1 MQNLLI
7 VDFYSRHHA
16 HGSPVQRK
24 GVCCNVD
31 LFLFFYPMI
40 PSVPSGP
47 PRKVEVEA
55 VNSTSV
61 KVLWR
66 SPVLNRHHGQ
76 IRGYQVHYVRML
88 NGEPVGHS
96 AIKDILIDDAQV
108 STHMHITLSCEF
120 LFPNTAIHVLI
131 THNLAYT
138 AMSNP
143 CIRQFNTEKTK

>member
-1 MQNLLI
+1 
-7 VDFYSRHHA
+7 
-16 HGSPVQRK
+16 
-24 GVCCNVD
+24 
-31 LFLFFYPMI
+31 MI

-55 VNSTSV
+55 VNSSSV

-108 STHMHITLSCEF
+108 GIHLHITLSFVDFF
-120 LFPNTAIHVLI
+120 LFFFFSQDMTIYVLI
-131 THNLAYT
+131 AQYDLHSY
-138 AMSNP
+138 
-143 CIRQFNTEKTK
+143 

>member
-1 MQNLLI
+1 MLMGVQ
-7 VDFYSRHHA
+7 SKGK
-16 HGSPVQRK
+16 GSAVMLTFF
-24 GVCCNVD
+24 V
-31 LFLFFYPMI
+31 FFYPMI

-108 STHMHITLSCEF
+108 SAHLHITPSCEF
-120 LFPNTAIHVLI
+120 LFPNTAIRVLI
-131 THNLAYT
+131 THNLACT

-143 CIRQFNTEKTK
+143 CIRQFNTEKRK

>member
-1 MQNLLI
+1 MSCKSFVT
-7 VDFYSRHHA
+7 VDFYSPRHA
-16 HGSPVQRK
+16 HGSCPVREK
-24 GVCCNVD
+24 RVCCNVD
-31 LFLFFYPMI
+31 LFVFYPMI

-66 SPVLNRHHGQ
+66 SPVLNRQHGQ

-96 AIKDILIDDAQV
+96 AIKDILIDDEDQV
-108 STHMHITLSCEF
+108 GKHLHITLSCGIL
-120 LFPNTAIHVLI
+120 LFFSRPQDHL
-131 THNLAYT
+131 
-138 AMSNP
+138 
-143 CIRQFNTEKTK
+143 